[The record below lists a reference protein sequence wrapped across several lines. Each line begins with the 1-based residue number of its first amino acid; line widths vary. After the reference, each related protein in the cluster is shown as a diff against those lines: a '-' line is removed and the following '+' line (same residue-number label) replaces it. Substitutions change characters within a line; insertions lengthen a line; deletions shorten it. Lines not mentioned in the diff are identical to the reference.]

1 MTKEELR
8 RLQRRNDRYWKRRE
22 MRQRAKLYNKTVEEL
37 DTELGKQYLRVSK
50 DLKRLFI
57 EAVEEVKGKDG
68 VIQPSDLYNSDRY
81 YKLMNEVNDELS
93 KLAQKQTGALESNLT
108 AIYEEQSLADRELLG
123 GTFGLYDSVNKEAA
137 RLVVN
142 EIWCD
147 DGKDLSNRI
156 WRNKEWLMQRL
167 EESLFD
173 FVSRGQPTMSIGY
186 ENGKPKGLMFDLI
199 SDQTG
204 VPIEELTNTL
214 DDDFR
219 EAYNNARRLVRTETA
234 RVQNRATQDRYRDA
248 GFTKYRILAE
258 PDCCDVCADLAEQVF
273 DIDELVIPAHP
284 NCRCA
289 MTAITESLD
298 EGRPILP

>member
-8 RLQRRNDRYWKRRE
+8 RLQKRNDRYWKRRE
-22 MRQRAKLYNKTVEEL
+22 MRQRAKLYNKTVKEL
-37 DTELGKQYLRVSK
+37 DTELGRQYLRVSK
-50 DLKRLFI
+50 DLKRRFI
-57 EAVEEVKGKDG
+57 EAVEEVRGRDG

-93 KLAQKQTGALESNLT
+93 KLALKQTGALESNLVT
-108 AIYEEQSLADRELLG
+108 VYEEQSLAEKNFLGDR
-123 GTFGLYDSVNKEAA
+123 FGLYDKVNKEAA

-147 DGKDLSNRI
+147 DGRDLSNRI
-156 WRNKEWLMQRL
+156 WRNKDWLMQRL

-173 FVSRGQPTMSIGY
+173 FVSRGQPTAQLVS
-186 ENGKPKGLMFDLI
+186 DLI
-199 SDQTG
+199 ADQIG
-204 VPIEELTNTL
+204 QSAADLGSIL

-234 RVQNRATQDRYRDA
+234 RVQTRATQDRYKEA
-248 GFTKYRILAE
+248 GFTKWRVIAE
-258 PDCCDVCADLAEQVF
+258 PDCCEVCADLAEQIF

-289 MTAITESLD
+289 MAAITESLQ
-298 EGRPILP
+298 